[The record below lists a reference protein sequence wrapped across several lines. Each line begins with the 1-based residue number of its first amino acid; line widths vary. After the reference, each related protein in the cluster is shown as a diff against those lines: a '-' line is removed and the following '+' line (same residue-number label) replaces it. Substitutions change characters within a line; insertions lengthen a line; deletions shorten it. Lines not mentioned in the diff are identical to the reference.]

1 MRFGFYLDVHVLCKK
16 MDSFECYRSYLSY
29 FYKLSTS
36 QGLPIV
42 PKPIFFFGL
51 AAGPTYQPPV
61 RHSNPDTPLTLPYS
75 SSFEAGINVSALYL
89 YIAVTRTCR
98 AERK

>member
-51 AAGPTYQPPV
+51 AAGPT
-61 RHSNPDTPLTLPYS
+61 SLD
-75 SSFEAGINVSALYL
+75 SFERLEAF
-89 YIAVTRTCR
+89 RTLG
-98 AERK
+98 KVIVKW